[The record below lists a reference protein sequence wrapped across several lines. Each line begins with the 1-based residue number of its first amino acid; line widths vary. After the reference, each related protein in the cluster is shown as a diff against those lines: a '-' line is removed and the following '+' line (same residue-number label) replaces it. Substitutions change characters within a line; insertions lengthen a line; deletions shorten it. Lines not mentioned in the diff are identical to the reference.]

1 LIAANYPRAE
11 VWAMT
16 PREIAA
22 SLYLA
27 ERRRKR
33 QAAEQLALSSLA
45 ARGDARAL
53 RKQINELQ
61 RGCALRLFVSTTRLP
76 TFNHSASPR
85 PGLGTDSQ
93 LGCYRRQI
101 RGR

>member
-22 SLYLA
+22 SLYFA

-33 QAAEQLALSSLA
+33 EAAEQLALNALA
-45 ARGDARAL
+45 ARGEPRVLKKRIED
-53 RKQINELQ
+53 LQ
-61 RGCALRLFVSTTRLP
+61 R
-76 TFNHSASPR
+76 
-85 PGLGTDSQ
+85 D
-93 LGCYRRQI
+93 
-101 RGR
+101 